1 MNLKDLKIEYNELL
15 VNYESVKKIKFVNDM
30 SKNNDT
36 DVIAFHYEILSNKDN
51 SDFFYSI
58 RASFKKHN
66 ETAKYFLLD
75 KLETE
80 TNKELKAETLFILGA
95 WKPLDESDKKK
106 IKKVAIEFIDKKEN
120 YTNEYYGIIV
130 LGWIGGKKEISIL
143 ENELLSNE
151 NDQLRWYSATALRQI
166 FYKQADL
173 KNDILKLYY
182 TSLKTETKEEIVQS
196 LIACVQ
202 DLVEKKFGIKES
214 MRGVISGSIEKA
226 KPKALKFL
234 EKELLWEYHYMMK
247 SLIIV

>member
-1 MNLKDLKIEYNELL
+1 MNLKNLKIEYNELL
-15 VNYESVKKIKFVNDM
+15 VNYEDVKKINFVNNM
-30 SKNNDT
+30 SKNNDL

-51 SDFFYSI
+51 LELFYLI
-58 RASFKKHN
+58 RASFKDHN

-80 TNKELKAETLFILGA
+80 INQKLKAETLFILGT
-95 WKPLDESDKKK
+95 WKPLDESNKEK

-143 ENELLSNE
+143 EKELLSNE
-151 NDQLRWYSATALRQI
+151 NEQLRLYSATALRQI
-166 FYKQADL
+166 FYKQANL

-182 TSLKTETKEEIVQS
+182 TSLKIETEEKIVQA
-196 LIACVQ
+196 LIACIQ

-214 MRGVISGSIEKA
+214 MRGVISGNIEKA

-234 EKELLWEYHYMMK
+234 EKELL
-247 SLIIV
+247 